1 MEALTYGFSITLFT
15 VRNLGMILLGQ
26 VVSRALEDI
35 SRKANNSKAIFAM
48 TQEIMKLRT
57 VLIFLPTHKRDI
69 SLQAKAKRKARR
81 MENRPKFH
89 FFFFSFPF
97 FERVFVQSNT
107 RQS

>member
-35 SRKANNSKAIFAM
+35 RAKANTNKAISAM
-48 TQEIMKLRT
+48 THEIMKLRT

-69 SLQAKAKRKARR
+69 SLQDRLFLVIRYVRKDPGVSTFLYI
-81 MENRPKFH
+81 NISIIRPF
-89 FFFFSFPF
+89 
-97 FERVFVQSNT
+97 
-107 RQS
+107 